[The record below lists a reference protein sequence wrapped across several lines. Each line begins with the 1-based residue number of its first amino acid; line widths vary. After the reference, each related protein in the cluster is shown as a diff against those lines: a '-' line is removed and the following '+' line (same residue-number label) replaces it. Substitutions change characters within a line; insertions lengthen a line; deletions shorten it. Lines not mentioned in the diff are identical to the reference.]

1 MPSGG
6 KPFGEFELIDRL
18 TAGLRLGTGTILGP
32 GDDCAIL
39 APTKRPQ
46 LLTIDS
52 MVEEVHFRPEWGPPE
67 KLGAKAL
74 AVNLSDIAAM
84 GGRPT
89 AFVVNLAVREG
100 LDRRFFDRLYAGLR
114 TLAAQSKTDLVGGNI
129 TRSNRLAI
137 TVALMGE
144 APRAP
149 LRRDAARA
157 GDEIFVTG
165 TLGDSAAGL
174 RILSGRLD
182 ARGWARRFLVE
193 RYLNPTARIAA
204 GQAVARIRPAPA
216 ATDISDGLLQDLGHI
231 LERSRVG
238 AAIDADAIPVSD
250 AYRAVMGEEL
260 SLALGGGED
269 YELLFCLRPGHDE
282 ARLAR
287 LLGLGVRRIGR
298 IVRGRRVV
306 VRSRG
311 RAIRGPMRM
320 GWDQLRTSR

>member
-1 MPSGG
+1 MRPDG
-6 KPFGEFELIDRL
+6 KPPGEFELIDRL
-18 TAGLRLGTGTILGP
+18 TAGLRLSARTILGP

-39 APTKRPQ
+39 APAKRPR

-52 MVEEVHFRPEWGPPE
+52 MVEGVHFRLEWGPPE

-89 AFVVNLAVREG
+89 AFVVNLAVRKG
-100 LDRRFFDRLYAGLR
+100 LDRRFFNRLYDGMR
-114 TLAAQSKTDLVGGNI
+114 TLAMRSKTDLAGGNI

-137 TVALMGE
+137 TVALVGE
-144 APRAP
+144 APRSP
-149 LRRDAARA
+149 LRRDAARV

-165 TLGDSAAGL
+165 TVGDSAAGL

-182 ARGWARRFLVE
+182 ARGRARRSLVE

-204 GQAVARIRPAPA
+204 GQAVARIRPPA
-216 ATDISDGLLQDLGHI
+216 AAIDISDGLLQDLGHI

-238 AAIDADAIPVSD
+238 AEIDAGAIPVSD
-250 AYRAVMGEEL
+250 AYRAVMGEDL

-269 YELLFCLRPGHDE
+269 YELLFCMRPGYGE

-287 LLGLGVRRIGR
+287 LLGLPVRRIGR
-298 IVRGRRVV
+298 IVRGRRVTL
-306 VRSRG
+306 RSGG
-311 RAIRGPMRM
+311 RIIRTPTLT
-320 GWDQLRTSR
+320 GWDQLRTPS